1 MPPAVLRKVKGDIGM
16 QDKEEAQLKAEIDAI
31 MEGVE
36 NVMKKI
42 EHLLPQENTPLDPAE
57 E

>member
-1 MPPAVLRKVKGDIGM
+1 VIRKIKGDIGM

-42 EHLLPQENTPLDPAE
+42 EHLLPQENTQLDPADE
-57 E
+57 

>member
-1 MPPAVLRKVKGDIGM
+1 VIRKVRGDIGV

-42 EHLLPQENTPLDPAE
+42 EHLLPKENTPLDQADE
-57 E
+57 

>member
-1 MPPAVLRKVKGDIGM
+1 M

-36 NVMKKI
+36 NTMKKI
-42 EHLLPQENTPLDPAE
+42 EQLLPQENTSLDPADE
-57 E
+57 

>member
-1 MPPAVLRKVKGDIGM
+1 M
-16 QDKEEAQLKAEIDAI
+16 QDREEAQLKAEIDAI

-42 EHLLPQENTPLDPAE
+42 EHLLPPENKPAE
-57 E
+57 PREE

>member
-31 MEGVE
+31 MEDVE

-42 EHLLPQENTPLDPAE
+42 EHLLPQEKPAPDPADE
-57 E
+57 